1 MPRVPSDQDT
11 RSLILQVAETQFGA
25 KGYSGTH
32 LQSIAAE
39 VGVQKTA
46 LYYYFESKQALYV
59 AVLERMLEAFDYVFT
74 RTARRGNLSVET
86 LRAAIGD
93 LNDVL
98 GQNPNFARI
107 LTRIFIDRIAVD
119 ASTIE
124 PLIEGILNPLLKFY
138 SAGVSAGIFRKM
150 SSRHALLSVIGAATF
165 YYAAG
170 ESSSDIVGIEDVFD
184 ADAVDWRRREFCTFV
199 LGGLLLDQN
208 DTEPD
213 RGESG

>member
-1 MPRVPSDQDT
+1 MPRNPSDQDT

-59 AVLERMLEAFDYVFT
+59 AVLERMLETFEHVFT
-74 RTARRGNLSVET
+74 HTAKREGLSAET
-86 LRAAIGD
+86 LRTAID
-93 LNDVL
+93 DFNDVL
-98 GQNPNFARI
+98 AHNPNFARI
-107 LTRIFIDRIAVD
+107 IVRIFIDRIPVD
-119 ASTIE
+119 ASSLGA
-124 PLIEGILNPLLKFY
+124 LIARIIDPLLKFY

-150 SSRHALLSVIGAATF
+150 SSRHGLLSLIGAATF

-170 ESSSDIVGIEDVFD
+170 ESSSDIVGIKDIFD
-184 ADAVDWRRREFCTFV
+184 ADAAEWRRREFSAFV
-199 LGGLLLDQN
+199 LGGLLPDRE
-208 DTEPD
+208 DTEPGG
-213 RGESG
+213 GESD

>member
-1 MPRVPSDQDT
+1 MVRSNPDT
-11 RSLILQVAETQFGA
+11 RSMILQVAETQFGA

-59 AVLERMLEAFDYVFT
+59 AVLEQMLETFDRVFS
-74 RTARRGNLSVET
+74 RTSRRGDLSVET
-86 LRAAIGD
+86 LRTAIDD

-98 GQNPNFARI
+98 AQHPNFSRI
-107 LTRIFIDRIAVD
+107 IMRIFIDRIAVD
-119 ASTIE
+119 ASALE
-124 PLIEGILNPLLKFY
+124 PLIERIINPLLKFY

-150 SSRHALLSVIGAATF
+150 SSRHGLLSLIGAATF

-170 ESSSDIVGIEDVFD
+170 ESSGDIVGVEDVFD
-184 ADAVDWRRREFCTFV
+184 ADAVDWRRREFSTFT
-199 LGGLLLDQN
+199 LGGLLLDQE
-208 DTEPD
+208 DTEPG
-213 RGESG
+213 RGEPD